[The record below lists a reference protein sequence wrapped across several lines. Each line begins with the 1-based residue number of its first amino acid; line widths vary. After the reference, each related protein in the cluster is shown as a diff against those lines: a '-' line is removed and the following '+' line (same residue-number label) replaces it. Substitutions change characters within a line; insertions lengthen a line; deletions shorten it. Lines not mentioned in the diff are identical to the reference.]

1 MCFWRDRRGAD
12 DHGCGRSACSAELGI
27 FVNGVVL
34 VHGLYHDP
42 RHFDLVVGELAAA
55 GVEVAVPELH
65 RGSLLAD
72 TKAVQAVVDAMGEPP
87 LVMGHSYGG
96 AVITGL
102 TGAAHLVYLA
112 AFVPAEGES
121 AARLGG
127 STKRLASS
135 IVHDGDSLTHVDSAA
150 AVEVFY
156 ADAPIER
163 ATWAASL
170 LRPQKPGCGRGVPKR
185 QSWQDTPST
194 YVICTQDR
202 AIEPGLQR
210 EMSRRCSST
219 LTWHTSHSPFISQ
232 PGRVAAVLRSL
243 LLPSS
248 GHSQ

>member
-1 MCFWRDRRGAD
+1 M
-12 DHGCGRSACSAELGI
+12 
-27 FVNGVVL
+27 NGVVL

-42 RHFDLVVGELAAA
+42 QHFDLIAEELTAA

-72 TKAVQAVVDAMGEPP
+72 TEAVQGFIDAMEEPP

-96 AVITGL
+96 SVITGL

-112 AFVPAEGES
+112 AFVPDEGES

-127 STKRLASS
+127 ATELLASS
-135 IVHDGDSLTHVDSAA
+135 IVQDADGLTHVDSAA
-150 AVEVFY
+150 AVDVFY
-156 ADAPIER
+156 ADAPIDR

-170 LRPQKPGCGRGVPKR
+170 LRPQKPGCGRGVPQR
-185 QSWQDTPST
+185 QSWQNTPST
-194 YVICTQDR
+194 YVICTRDR
-202 AIEPGLQR
+202 AIDPELQR
-210 EMSRRCSST
+210 EMSRRCSSA
-219 LTWHTSHSPFISQ
+219 LTWHTSHSPFISR
-232 PGRVAAVLRSL
+232 PGKVAAALRSL